1 MQKKNKKLCAF
12 RAHSALTPILQLHCS
27 SPTLL
32 IVSFH
37 ACHTL
42 LLLLFLF
49 ASLSVKALVSLLLS
63 DDECWSS
70 GEEEGEEEEDVS
82 QGAFWCSAFC
92 GPACAQTGWQAGSTS
107 VQLEALNRRRRD
119 LRFYFKHKLS
129 HPEQHLSGRPVQ
141 NDAPKE
147 RQCKHGVLV

>member
-1 MQKKNKKLCAF
+1 MHLKGGESRGERQPTGWHVSPWCEQSHNRLLCAEKIRDRCKKKTNLCAF

-37 ACHTL
+37 ARHTL

-49 ASLSVKALVSLLLS
+49 ASLSVKTLVSLLLS

-70 GEEEGEEEEDVS
+70 GEEEGEEERMYPR
-82 QGAFWCSAFC
+82 GLF
-92 GPACAQTGWQAGSTS
+92 G
-107 VQLEALNRRRRD
+107 VQLSVGQHAPRRA
-119 LRFYFKHKLS
+119 
-129 HPEQHLSGRPVQ
+129 GRPA
-141 NDAPKE
+141 AP
-147 RQCKHGVLV
+147 RYNWRP